1 MFFKSQRSILGQN
14 FNFKSWGDDMADFL
28 RPDVVVNA
36 YGLEVKQYF
45 ITDHNVNKISLPS
58 KRVLPLLGITLHNT
72 DDINEARQTTDP
84 EQYVRSTV
92 NGNMGTVRV
101 HFYVDDDEC
110 WQMLPLDYQSWHAGQ
125 RGKYDQ
131 WGSEAGNAQTIS
143 IECIMDGSGS
153 EKDKRAEDNAARLI
167 AWLLDQFGMT
177 TANLYTHNY
186 WCNVRNGKK
195 GTIDELNKLNDGYK
209 NCPIYIRPHWDE
221 FLKKVRGYMQ
231 TLTTEKSD
239 YLYRVC
245 VGTYS
250 IEANARERL
259 KEVKKVYPD
268 AFLIKTVRK

>member
-1 MFFKSQRSILGQN
+1 
-14 FNFKSWGDDMADFL
+14 MAFL
-28 RPDVVVNA
+28 TPDKIITAN
-36 YGLEVKQYF
+36 GLTIKQYF

-58 KRVLPLLGITLHNT
+58 KRVLPLIGITVHNT

-84 EQYVRSTV
+84 EQYVRATV

-153 EKDKRAEDNAARLI
+153 EKDKRAEDNCAKLI
-167 AWLLDQFGMT
+167 AWLLDRFGMT

-221 FLKKVRGYMQ
+221 FVKKVRGYMQ
-231 TLTTEKSD
+231 TAIPTNEKSD
-239 YLYRVC
+239 YLYRVV
-245 VGTYS
+245 VGAYS

-259 KEVKKVYPD
+259 KEVKKTYPD

>member
-1 MFFKSQRSILGQN
+1 
-14 FNFKSWGDDMADFL
+14 MAFL
-28 RPDVVVNA
+28 TPDKIITAN
-36 YGLEVKQYF
+36 GLTIKQYF
-45 ITDHNVNKISLPS
+45 ITEHNPNKISLPA
-58 KRVLPLLGITLHNT
+58 KRTKPLIGLTLHNT

-84 EQYVRSTV
+84 EQYVRATV

-153 EKDKRAEDNAARLI
+153 EKDKRAEDNCAKLI
-167 AWLLDQFGMT
+167 AWLLDQLGMT

-221 FLKKVRGYMQ
+221 FLKKVKGYMQ

-250 IEANARERL
+250 VEANARARL
-259 KEVKKVYPD
+259 KEVKEIYPD

>member
-1 MFFKSQRSILGQN
+1 MAN
-14 FNFKSWGDDMADFL
+14 FL
-28 RPDVVVNA
+28 TPDKVFDA
-36 YGLEVKQYF
+36 YGLTVKQYF

-72 DDINEARQTTDP
+72 DDINEARRTTDP

-92 NGNMGTVRV
+92 NGNMNTVRV

-125 RGKYDQ
+125 RGRYDQ

-153 EKDKRAEDNAARLI
+153 EKDKRAEDNCAKLI

-177 TANLYTHNY
+177 TDNLYTHNY
-186 WCNVRNGKK
+186 WCNIRNGKK
-195 GTIDELNKLNDGYK
+195 GTIDELNKMNDGYK

-231 TLTTEKSD
+231 IATPTNEKSE

-245 VGTYS
+245 VGAYAV
-250 IEANARERL
+250 EANARERL
-259 KEVKKVYPD
+259 KEVKKTYPD

>member
-1 MFFKSQRSILGQN
+1 
-14 FNFKSWGDDMADFL
+14 MADFL

-58 KRVLPLLGITLHNT
+58 KRVLPLLGITVHNT

-110 WQMLPLDYQSWHAGQ
+110 WQMLPLDWQSWHAGQ

-153 EKDKRAEDNAARLI
+153 EKDKRAEDNCAKLI
-167 AWLLDQFGMT
+167 AWLLDQLGMT

-209 NCPIYIRPHWDE
+209 NCPRYIRPHWDE

-231 TLTTEKSD
+231 TTTIEKSD

-245 VGTYS
+245 VGAYS
-250 IEANARERL
+250 VEANARKQL
-259 KEVKKVYPD
+259 KEVKTIYPD
-268 AFLIKTVRK
+268 AFLIKTVKK

>member
-1 MFFKSQRSILGQN
+1 
-14 FNFKSWGDDMADFL
+14 MAFL
-28 RPDVVVNA
+28 VPDKTFTVK
-36 YGLEVKQYF
+36 GLIVKQYF
-45 ITDHNVNKISLPS
+45 ITNTVNNPNKISLPS

-125 RGKYDQ
+125 KGRYDQ

-143 IECIMDGSGS
+143 IECIMDGSGDAR
-153 EKDKRAEDNAARLI
+153 DKRAEDNAAKLI
-167 AWLLDQFGMT
+167 AWLLDQFKLT
-177 TANLYTHNY
+177 TGDIYTHNY

-209 NCPIYIRPHWDE
+209 NCPIYIRPHWDD
-221 FLKKVRGYMQ
+221 FIKKVAGYM
-231 TLTTEKSD
+231 TKTEPSAVKEDSPVG
-239 YLYRVC
+239 YRYNVT
-245 VGTYS
+245 VGVYS
-250 IEANARERL
+250 VENNARERL
-259 KEVKKVYPD
+259 KEVQKIYPD
-268 AFLIKTVRK
+268 AFIKKTIVKS